1 MRSAD
6 VASIRFEGRDV
17 GFVGGDTVAS
27 ALYRDGV
34 RTFARSLKY
43 HRRRSLYCGTGD
55 CPNCL
60 ITVDGQ
66 PATRS
71 CQTSCR
77 NGMTVAREDGWPST
91 EHDLLHIT
99 DSLHRLMP
107 VGFYYKTFIR
117 PRFAWKVAER
127 VIRRATGL
135 GALPQTRQAERKVVR
150 NTRCDVLVVG
160 AGSAGL
166 EAARDAAR
174 AGERVLLCDESTI
187 GSAFAPGPSL
197 DRVRTLEAEVRA
209 LAGVTVLEGHAA
221 IGLYEG
227 IEVPLVA
234 EDELVRV
241 HPGRVVVATG
251 AAEIHAVFPG
261 NDLPGIWLGRG
272 AARMA
277 GVHGVRPGDAAVVVA
292 GTEEALEHLA
302 TLQAAGVR
310 VVAVAAPA
318 ALADRIPAGVGE
330 ILIDGVVRRARGRT
344 TLRSVVLRRGTQD
357 RRFECDTLVLSLGLA
372 PRDAL
377 ARMALPGEPVELV
390 GDAAMSDVT
399 PSNGNDGTVC
409 LCEDVSLHD
418 LEQAWDEGYR
428 NAEILKR
435 YTTTTMGPCQGAMC
449 GRALSCFVRDRVG
462 ASGAPNPAEAEGGLP
477 DVAARTTARPPAR
490 AVTLET
496 LAAGVHELYDK
507 RTSLHDVH
515 LAAGA
520 RMDRSGGWLRPLA
533 YGDWREEYR
542 AVRERVSVMDV
553 GTLGKFTVA
562 GPDAP
567 TLIDRMFPSRTDDLV
582 AGGARYV
589 LSLDEAGYVMDDG
602 LLCALGDGTFY
613 LNSTS
618 GGAGRTDKRLR
629 DLADRMGL
637 EVHVLD
643 RTAQWGA
650 INVAGPHAR
659 DLLARLTDDP
669 IGGETLPYPGHA
681 DIMVASV
688 PCRAIR
694 TGFVGEL
701 AFELHHPRSRG
712 PELWAALVR
721 EGAAWD
727 LRPHG
732 LDALE
737 LLRLEKGH
745 VYLGQD
751 TLPDDTPAKLRMRW
765 AVAMDKEW
773 FVGKRALERIAGLPL
788 ARTSVGLEL
797 DRPPENVA
805 ALRGAPLLV
814 SGHVAGRVTSAER
827 SIVLDRAIG
836 LGWIRASSEGE
847 FPTVLDVAGDGG
859 VRARVVPTP
868 FYDPAGERL
877 RG

>member
-1 MRSAD
+1 M
-6 VASIRFEGRDV
+6 ASIRYAGREV
-17 GFVGGDTVAS
+17 GFVEADTVAS
-27 ALYRDGV
+27 ALYREGV
-34 RTFARSLKY
+34 RTFSRSVKY
-43 HRRRSLYCGTGD
+43 HRRRGLYCGTGD

-77 NGMTVAREDGWPST
+77 DGMTVAREDGWPST
-91 EHDLLHIT
+91 DHDLLHVT
-99 DSLHRLMP
+99 DSLQRLMP

-117 PRFAWKVAER
+117 PRFAWKVAEK

-135 GALPQTRQAERKVVR
+135 GALPETRRAERKVVR
-150 NTRCDVLVVG
+150 NVHCDVLVVG

-166 EAARDAAR
+166 EAARDAAS
-174 AGERVLLCDESTI
+174 AGERVLLCEESTI
-187 GSAFAPGPSL
+187 GGAIAPGPSL
-197 DRVRTLEAEVRA
+197 DRVLALEAEVRA
-209 LAGVTVLEGHAA
+209 LAQVSVLERHAA
-221 IGLYEG
+221 IGIYEG

-241 HPGRVVVATG
+241 HPKRVVVATG
-251 AAEIHAVFPG
+251 AAEIHPVFPG

-277 GVHGVRPGDAAVVVA
+277 GLHGVRPGDVAVVVA

-302 TLQAAGVR
+302 TLLAAGVR

-318 ALADRIPAGVGE
+318 GLADRIPAGVGE
-330 ILIDGVVRRARGRT
+330 IVIDGMVHEARGGK
-344 TLRSVVLRRGTQD
+344 TLRSVVFRRGTHGK
-357 RRFECDTLVLSLGLA
+357 RFACDTLMLSLGLA

-377 ARMALPGEPVELV
+377 ARMALPGEPVELA
-390 GDAAMSDVT
+390 GDAAKSDAT
-399 PSNGNDGTVC
+399 PPNGDDGTVC
-409 LCEDVSLHD
+409 LCEDASLHD
-418 LEQAWDEGYR
+418 LQQAWDEGYR

-449 GRALSCFVRDRVG
+449 GRALSCFVRDRVR
-462 ASGAPNPAEAEGGLP
+462 ASGEGEAPTELIEGGLER
-477 DVAARTTARPPAR
+477 VAARTTARPPAR
-490 AVTLET
+490 AVALET
-496 LAAGVHELYDK
+496 LAAAVHELYDK
-507 RTSLHDVH
+507 RTSLHEVH

-520 RMDRSGGWLRPLA
+520 RMDRSGGWLRPLT

-562 GPDAP
+562 GPDAA
-567 TLIDRMFPSRTDDLV
+567 TLIDRIFPCRTDDLV
-582 AGGARYV
+582 AGGTRYV

-602 LLCALGDGTFY
+602 LLSALGDGTFY

-618 GGAGRTDKRLR
+618 GGAARTDKRLR
-629 DLADRMGL
+629 DLADRMEL
-637 EVHVLD
+637 EIHVLD

-659 DLLARLTDDP
+659 DLLEHLTDDP
-669 IGGETLPYPGHA
+669 IDAASLPYPGNAGITVA
-681 DIMVASV
+681 DVA
-688 PCRAIR
+688 CRAIR

-712 PELWAALVR
+712 PELWGALLR

-745 VYLGQD
+745 IYLGQD
-751 TLPDDTPAKLRMRW
+751 TLPDDTPAKLRMSW

-773 FVGKRALERIAGLPL
+773 FVGKRALERIAELPL
-788 ARTSVGLEL
+788 ARTSVGLAF
-797 DRPPENVA
+797 DGPPKNVA
-805 ALRGAPLLV
+805 ELRGAPLLV
-814 SGHVAGRVTSAER
+814 GGHVVGRVTSAER
-827 SIVLDRAIG
+827 SIVLDRPIG
-836 LGWIRASSEGE
+836 LGWIRASEGG
-847 FPTVLDVAGDGG
+847 FPGAFDVAGEGG

-868 FYDPAGERL
+868 FYDPEGERL

>member
-1 MRSAD
+1 M
-6 VASIRFEGRDV
+6 ASIRFEGREV

-34 RTFARSLKY
+34 RTFARSPKY
-43 HRRRSLYCGTGD
+43 HRRRGIYCGTGD

-71 CQTSCR
+71 CQTRCR
-77 NGMTVAREDGWPST
+77 DGMTVAREDGWPST
-91 EHDLLHIT
+91 EHDLLHVT

-117 PRFAWKVAER
+117 PRFAWQVAEK

-135 GALPQTRQAERKVVR
+135 GALPRTQRAERKVVR
-150 NTRCDVLVVG
+150 NVRCDVLVIG

-166 EAARDAAR
+166 EAARHAAHH
-174 AGERVLLCDESTI
+174 GERVLLCDESTI
-187 GSAFAPGPSL
+187 GSAIAPGRSL
-197 DRVRTLEAEVRA
+197 ARVRALEAEIRA
-209 LAGVTVLEGHAA
+209 LEQVTVLEGHAA
-221 IGLYEG
+221 IGIYEG
-227 IEVPLVA
+227 MEVPLIA
-234 EDELVRV
+234 DDELVRV

-251 AAEIHAVFPG
+251 AAEVHGVFPG

-277 GVHGVRPGDAAVVVA
+277 GVHGVRPGDVAVVVA
-292 GTEEALEHLA
+292 GTEEGIEHLA
-302 TLQAAGVR
+302 TLRSAGVR
-310 VVAVAAPA
+310 VAAVAAPA
-318 ALADRIPAGVGE
+318 SLAAEIPAEGGDVVV
-330 ILIDGVVRRARGRT
+330 DGVVREARGGK
-344 TLRSVVLRRGTQD
+344 TLRSVVIRRGTQE
-357 RRFECDTLVLSLGLA
+357 RRFACDTLVLSLGLA

-377 ARMALPGEPVELV
+377 ARMALPSEPVVLV
-390 GDAAMSDVT
+390 GDAAMADAT
-399 PSNGNDGTVC
+399 PANGGGGTVC

-428 NAEILKR
+428 NVEILKR

-449 GRALSCFVRDRVG
+449 GRAVACFVRDRRDEVPG
-462 ASGAPNPAEAEGGLP
+462 
-477 DVAARTTARPPAR
+477 VTVRTTARPPAR

-496 LAAGVHELYDK
+496 LAAAVHELYDK
-507 RTSLHDVH
+507 RTSLHEVH

-520 RMDRSGGWLRPLA
+520 RMDRSGGWLRPLG
-533 YGDWREEYR
+533 YKDWRDEYG
-542 AVRERVSVMDV
+542 AVRGRVSVMDV

-562 GPDAP
+562 GPDAAV
-567 TLIDRMFPSRTDDLV
+567 LIDRVFPGRTDDLV
-582 AGGARYV
+582 AGGTRYV

-602 LLCALGDGTFY
+602 LLCVLGDGYY
-613 LNSTS
+613 LTSTS

-629 DLADRMGL
+629 DLIDRMGL
-637 EVHVLD
+637 DVHVLD

-659 DLLARLTDDP
+659 DLLSRLTDDP
-669 IGGETLPYPGHA
+669 IDGDTLPYPGHA
-681 DIMVASV
+681 DITVASV

-701 AFELHHPRSRG
+701 AFELHHSRSHG
-712 PELWAALVR
+712 AELWGALVR

-727 LRPHG
+727 LLPHG

-745 VYLGQD
+745 LYLGQD
-751 TLPDDTPAKLRMRW
+751 SLPDDTPAKLRMTW
-765 AVAMDKEW
+765 AVAMDKDW
-773 FVGKRALERIAGLPL
+773 FVGKQALARIAELPL
-788 ARTSVGLEL
+788 ARTSVGLEFE
-797 DRPPENVA
+797 RPPEHVA
-805 ALRGAPLLV
+805 ELRGAPLLV
-814 SGHVAGRVTSAER
+814 SGRVAGRVTSAER

-836 LGWIRASSEGE
+836 LGWIRAASDGG
-847 FPTVLDVAGDGG
+847 FPNDLDVAGGNG
-859 VRARVVPTP
+859 VRARVVSTP

>member
-1 MRSAD
+1 MG
-6 VASIRFEGRDV
+6 SIRFEGRAI
-17 GFVGGDTVAS
+17 GFVEGDTVAS

-34 RTFARSLKY
+34 RTFSRSLKY
-43 HRRRSLYCGTGD
+43 HRRRGLYCGTGD

-71 CQTSCR
+71 CQTSCHA
-77 NGMTVAREDGWPST
+77 GMAVVREDGWPST
-91 EHDLLHIT
+91 EHDLLHVT

-107 VGFYYKTFIR
+107 VGFYYKTFVR
-117 PRFAWKVAER
+117 PRFAWEVAEK

-135 GALPQTRQAERKVVR
+135 GALPQTQRAERKVVR
-150 NTRCDVLVVG
+150 NVHCDVLVVG

-166 EAARDAAR
+166 EAALRAASD
-174 AGERVLLCDESTI
+174 GERVLLCEESTI
-187 GSAFAPGPSL
+187 GSAIAAGPSL
-197 DRVRTLEAEVRA
+197 DRVRALEAEVRA
-209 LAGVTVLEGHAA
+209 LPQVTVLERHAA
-221 IGLYEG
+221 IGIYEG

-234 EDELVRV
+234 EDELVRA

-251 AAEIHAVFPG
+251 AAEIHPVFPG

-277 GVHGVRPGDAAVVVA
+277 GVHGVRPGDVAVVVA
-292 GTEEALEHLA
+292 GAEEAIEHVA

-318 ALADRIPAGVGE
+318 ALADRLPAGVGE
-330 ILIDGVVRRARGRT
+330 IVIDGVVHEARGGK
-344 TLRSVVLRRGTQD
+344 TLGSVVLRRGSQ
-357 RRFECDTLVLSLGLA
+357 RKRFACDTLVLSLGLA

-377 ARMALPGEPVELV
+377 ARMAMPGEPVELV
-390 GDAAMSDVT
+390 GDAALSDAT
-399 PSNGNDGTVC
+399 PSNGDGGTAC

-418 LEQAWDEGYR
+418 LDQAWGEGYR

-449 GRALSCFVRDRVG
+449 SRALSCFVRDRVG
-462 ASGAPNPAEAEGGLP
+462 VSAGGSTLAEPVEGGLAR
-477 DVAARTTARPPAR
+477 VAARTTARPPVR

-507 RTSLHDVH
+507 RTSLHEVH

-520 RMDRSGGWLRPLA
+520 RMDRSGGWLRPLR

-562 GPDAP
+562 GPDAA
-567 TLIDRMFPSRTDDLV
+567 TLIDRIFPCRTADLV
-582 AGGARYV
+582 ASRSRYV

-618 GGAGRTDKRLR
+618 GGAGRTEKRLR
-629 DLADRMGL
+629 DFADRMGL

-659 DLLARLTDDP
+659 DLLERLTGDP
-669 IGGETLPYPGHA
+669 IDAVTLPYPGHA
-681 DIMVASV
+681 DITVAGV
-688 PCRAIR
+688 ACRAIR

-712 PELWAALVR
+712 PELWSALVR
-721 EGAAWD
+721 EGAAWE

-751 TLPDDTPAKLRMRW
+751 TLPDDTPAKLRMTW

-773 FVGKRALERIAGLPL
+773 FVGKRALERIAALPV
-788 ARTSVGLEL
+788 ARTSVGLEF
-797 DRPPENVA
+797 DRSPENVA

-814 SGHVAGRVTSAER
+814 GGHVVGRITSAER
-827 SIVLDRAIG
+827 SLVLDRAIG
-836 LGWIRASSEGE
+836 LGWIRTSSEGGS
-847 FPTVLDVAGDGG
+847 PTALDVAGDGG

>member
-1 MRSAD
+1 M
-6 VASIRFEGRDV
+6 ASIRFEGREVD
-17 GFVGGDTVAS
+17 FVGGDTVAS

-34 RTFARSLKY
+34 RTFSRSPKY
-43 HRRRSLYCGTGD
+43 HRRRGLYCGTGD

-71 CQTSCR
+71 CQSSCR
-77 NGMTVAREDGWPST
+77 DGMTVAREGGWPST
-91 EHDLLHIT
+91 EHDLLHVT

-117 PRFAWKVAER
+117 PRFAWQVAEK

-135 GALPQTRQAERKVVR
+135 GTLPQTRRAERKVVR
-150 NTRCDVLVVG
+150 NGRCDVLVVG

-166 EAARDAAR
+166 EAARDAAS

-187 GSAFAPGPSL
+187 GSTIAPGPSL
-197 DRVRTLEAEVRA
+197 DHVRTLEAEVRA
-209 LAGVTVLEGHAA
+209 LRHVTVLEGHAA
-221 IGLYEG
+221 IGIYEG

-251 AAEIHAVFPG
+251 ATEIHPVFPG

-277 GVHGVRPGDAAVVVA
+277 GVHGVRPGDVAVVA
-292 GTEEALEHLA
+292 AATEEAIEHLA
-302 TLQAAGVR
+302 TLRAAGVR
-310 VVAVAAPA
+310 VVAVAVPA
-318 ALADRIPAGVGE
+318 ALADRVPGGVGE
-330 ILIDGVVRRARGRT
+330 IVIDGVVHEARGDE
-344 TLRSVVLRRGTQD
+344 TLRSVVLRRGTHR
-357 RRFECDTLVLSLGLA
+357 RRFACDTLVMSLGLA

-377 ARMALPGEPVELV
+377 ARMSLPGEPVELV
-390 GDAAMSDVT
+390 GDAAGADAT
-399 PSNGNDGTVC
+399 PSNGDDGTVC

-418 LEQAWDEGYR
+418 LEQAWDEGFR
-428 NAEILKR
+428 SAEILKR

-449 GRALSCFVRDRVG
+449 GRALSCFVRDRVA
-462 ASGAPNPAEAEGGLP
+462 ASADGPTPAGPAEDGLP
-477 DVAARTTARPPAR
+477 RVAARTTARPPAR

-520 RMDRSGGWLRPLA
+520 RMDRSGGWLRPLT

-562 GPDAP
+562 GPDAA
-567 TLIDRMFPSRTDDLV
+567 TLIDRIFPCRTDDLV
-582 AGGARYV
+582 AGGTRYV

-650 INVAGPHAR
+650 INVAGPYAR

-669 IGGETLPYPGHA
+669 IDAETLPYPGHA
-681 DIMVASV
+681 GITVAGV

-712 PELWAALVR
+712 PELWGTLVR

-745 VYLGQD
+745 IYLGQD
-751 TLPDDTPAKLRMRW
+751 TLPDDTPAKLRMAW

-773 FVGKRALERIAGLPL
+773 FVGKRALERIAELPL
-788 ARTSVGLEL
+788 SRTSVGLEF
-797 DRPPENVA
+797 DRPPENA
-805 ALRGAPLLV
+805 AELRGAPLLV
-814 SGHVAGRVTSAER
+814 GGHVVGRITSAER

-836 LGWIRASSEGE
+836 LGWIRASSEGG
-847 FPTVLDVAGDGG
+847 FPTALDVAGDGD
-859 VRARVVPTP
+859 VRARAVPTP